1 MKSILKRYLLCGMS
15 SAALLTAG
23 CTKKD
28 LDSRADEGYVEIVLD
43 WGSERPAG
51 KRFDFYPVD
60 GGEPLTFASD
70 APECNAPGCEG
81 FKGSLPS
88 GDYRMIVASCEEGQC
103 VEFGNSHRYESA
115 AFFVSHVAASRA
127 NEVKGYSNRIEHVGR
142 LMFTRQFDDDT
153 DVLKVPYQQKVKR
166 TATPKSYVKHVTL
179 NFRIENPETITK
191 CEGVFVGVAESVN
204 CCTGA
209 CSATTASIDFKA
221 ERTRAGESAGFAAEF
236 RVLDLI
242 DPGEKTSGVHTVYL
256 TVVQVR
262 EDGTTEKMTATIDV
276 TGAVQHIIDSNDGT
290 IPLDIVLPLEL
301 KILEDGSLE
310 AEVEE
315 WPEGTGSGDVV
326 SSGTVE

>member
-1 MKSILKRYLLCGMS
+1 MKSILKRYLLCGLS
-15 SAALLTAG
+15 VILSTTG

-51 KRFDFYPVD
+51 KRFDFYPVE
-60 GGEPLTFASD
+60 GGEPLTFLSD

-115 AFFVSHVAASRA
+115 AFFVSHVAESRA
-127 NEVKGYSNRIEHVGR
+127 GEVKGYSNRIEHVGR

-221 ERTRAGESAGFAAEF
+221 ERTRAGESVGFAAEF
-236 RVLDLI
+236 SVLDLI
-242 DPGEKTSGVHTVYL
+242 DPGEKTGGVHTVYL

-262 EDGTTEKMTATIDV
+262 EDGTTEKMTTTIDV
-276 TGAVQHIIDSNDGT
+276 TGAVQHIIDINDGT